1 MYDLPEL
8 ITSIFKK
15 LREEKSKCNGT
26 FKLLP
31 MSDKYIS
38 CWYQGNDGDDG
49 FLNCILS
56 ELTVL

>member
-1 MYDLPEL
+1 MNY
-8 ITSIFKK
+8 IIFKK
-15 LREEKSKCNGT
+15 LREEKSKCNGI

-31 MSDKYIS
+31 ISNKYIS